1 MKIFKILCAILMMVI
16 AVLGAPEGFPAGRGS
31 GFNRIKRASGGFLF
45 IGHGGGEKRLDGM
58 WHHKLDL
65 FKNEAEL
72 NKCIV
77 DLYISFYFIFN

>member
-45 IGHGGGEKRLDGM
+45 IGHGGGRLNRIKRLPGG
-58 WHHKLDL
+58 
-65 FKNEAEL
+65 F
-72 NKCIV
+72 
-77 DLYISFYFIFN
+77 FIGRGSR